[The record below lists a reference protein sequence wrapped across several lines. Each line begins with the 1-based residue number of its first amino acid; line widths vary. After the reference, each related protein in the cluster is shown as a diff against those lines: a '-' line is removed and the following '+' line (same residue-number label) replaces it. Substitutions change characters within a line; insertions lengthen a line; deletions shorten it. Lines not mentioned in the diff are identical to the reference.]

1 MRMRHSIAPAI
12 ILTIA
17 LTACSPTLVD
27 ADRNSGV
34 VANRARVGIGIVD
47 AEFTSFAN
55 RSRELSLERADRH
68 CAQFDKRAR
77 ITVKGDN
84 AIQFECVYDVGE
96 AS

>member
-27 ADRNSGV
+27 ADRNGGV
-34 VANRARVGIGIVD
+34 VENRARAGIGIVG

-55 RSRELSLERADRH
+55 RLREVSLERADRH
-68 CAQFDKRAR
+68 CAQNDKRAR
-77 ITVKGDN
+77 ITVKGNN
-84 AIQFECVYDVGE
+84 AIQFECVDGVGQG
-96 AS
+96 S

>member
-1 MRMRHSIAPAI
+1 M
-12 ILTIA
+12 
-17 LTACSPTLVD
+17 
-27 ADRNSGV
+27 

-68 CAQFDKRAR
+68 CAQFDKRAH

-84 AIQFECVYDVGE
+84 AIQFECVYGVGKG
-96 AS
+96 S

>member
-1 MRMRHSIAPAI
+1 MKHSIAPAI

-27 ADRNSGV
+27 ADSDGGV
-34 VANRARVGIGIVD
+34 VENRARVGIGIVG

-55 RSRELSLERADRH
+55 RSRELSLERTDRH

-84 AIQFECVYDVGE
+84 AIQFECVYGVGKE
-96 AS
+96 S

>member
-27 ADRNSGV
+27 ADRNGGV
-34 VANRARVGIGIVD
+34 VENRVRVGIGIVG

-55 RSRELSLERADRH
+55 QSRELSLERADRH

-84 AIQFECVYDVGE
+84 AIQFECVYGVGKG
-96 AS
+96 S

>member
-1 MRMRHSIAPAI
+1 MRMRHTIAPAI
-12 ILTIA
+12 ILAIA

-27 ADRNSGV
+27 AGRNDGV
-34 VANRARVGIGIVD
+34 VENRARVGVGIVG

-55 RSRELSLERADRH
+55 RSRELSLERADSH

-84 AIQFECVYDVGE
+84 AIQFECVYGVE
-96 AS
+96 KAS

>member
-1 MRMRHSIAPAI
+1 MRHLIASAI

-27 ADRNSGV
+27 ADRNGGV
-34 VANRARVGIGIVD
+34 VENRMRIGIGIVG
-47 AEFTSFAN
+47 AEFTNFAN
-55 RSRELSLERADRH
+55 RSRQLSPEPADRH

-84 AIQFECVYDVGE
+84 AIQFECVYGVE
-96 AS
+96 KAS

>member
-1 MRMRHSIAPAI
+1 MRHLIAPAI

-27 ADRNSGV
+27 ADRNGGV
-34 VANRARVGIGIVD
+34 VENRMWIGIGIVG

-68 CAQFDKRAR
+68 CAQFDKLAR

-84 AIQFECVYDVGE
+84 AIQFECVYGVGK

>member
-27 ADRNSGV
+27 ADRNGGV
-34 VANRARVGIGIVD
+34 VENRARVGIGIVG

-68 CAQFDKRAR
+68 CAKVDKRAR

-84 AIQFECVYDVGE
+84 AIQSECVYGVGKE
-96 AS
+96 S

>member
-17 LTACSPTLVD
+17 LTACSPSLVD
-27 ADRNSGV
+27 ADRNGGGV
-34 VANRARVGIGIVD
+34 ENRVRVGIGIVG

-84 AIQFECVYDVGE
+84 AIQFKCVNGVWKG
-96 AS
+96 S

>member
-1 MRMRHSIAPAI
+1 MRMKHSIAPAI

-27 ADRNSGV
+27 ADSDGGV
-34 VANRARVGIGIVD
+34 VENRARVGIGIVG

-55 RSRELSLERADRH
+55 RSRELSLERTDRH

-84 AIQFECVYDVGE
+84 AIQFECVYGVGKE
-96 AS
+96 S

>member
-17 LTACSPTLVD
+17 LTACSPTLID
-27 ADRNSGV
+27 ADRNGGV
-34 VANRARVGIGIVD
+34 MENRARVGIGIVG
-47 AEFTSFAN
+47 AEFTSLPTDRAN
-55 RSRELSLERADRH
+55 SLERADRH

-84 AIQFECVYDVGE
+84 AIQFECVYGVGKG
-96 AS
+96 S

>member
-1 MRMRHSIAPAI
+1 MRMKHSIAPAI

-27 ADRNSGV
+27 ADSDGGV
-34 VANRARVGIGIVD
+34 VENRVLVGIGIVG
-47 AEFTSFAN
+47 AEVTSFAD

-68 CAQFDKRAR
+68 CAHFDKRAH

-84 AIQFECVYDVGE
+84 AIQFECVYGVGKG
-96 AS
+96 S